1 MQLKNNNP
9 VAMEKRTDLASLFCM
24 IGRHGPAVAVA
35 VIAMVSVV
43 AGFIIYRSVKGKRR
57 KAEAGAGDVG
67 SSSPAARQD
76 SSLPQLEKEPS
87 PECDARS
94 PVESTDVGEAV
105 PKARVAGGTR
115 SRRRQRNGRGAA
127 EKKTLPSSPPK
138 REVEPEKLC
147 NASHVEETSGIP
159 LNVEGDVKTLQDDG
173 SEAKALEFQQDYFS
187 SPHTQHSNSAEGGC
201 SSSFEPVEVH
211 ESLGN
216 EEKVQTSLE
225 DEVPRQEE
233 GNPCSLNSPVCHD
246 ENAPVGLN
254 GDEKPNDQVASDS
267 ISTVG
272 YFEKPTLHKHESL
285 LSTEKERESS
295 VLDTSGFS
303 QSHTANLATEN
314 IPLHNPAC
322 DQPLTVTSPTM
333 PASDGAD
340 EQSPNGEETEHKNSL
355 GEILVNCAVL
365 QSSKELELE
374 QDASTCSKE
383 NIEDVKYSFGE
394 TQETSALVSSPVI
407 PCSSLSVKPETIQ
420 EDQVLPSAGLNQEL
434 KIEDDITNELVN
446 KSAAPIDLA
455 CPESETVPEI
465 LIPKENAKIL
475 SSGDREP
482 NAVGSEASSDASA
495 STEMSL
501 PDDSSFQNQS
511 EQLQNAENREVPN
524 ASAPVMAES
533 IEPEI
538 GKDQLL
544 HENQSK
550 LTWCLPDVGEE
561 SGISSMTV
569 SPDLPEDGECS
580 FTHENVLLTGVDD
593 HPQSEDQ
600 AELQTAMGESPSVI
614 VEDPADA
621 TLDSSNDAQ
630 HHSDVNEANALC
642 TVHETLHHGIECF
655 NKAGQLSKAAPT
667 DICASEDL
675 GKMES
680 KIVIKGKL
688 EEESKEADTT
698 TEINIME
705 ATMDHNEWITD
716 GTDQDHPWVK
726 PSIASVPQINPV
738 FPEECIQ
745 SSFPVNTTCRN
756 ADVPPVNED
765 EQLNTVP
772 STDEPTET
780 GKRVLAVQPMPQN
793 VSVTFRIHYLT
804 HSPYQK
810 VAITG
815 NRWELGN
822 WKDFIPLEKAKDGL
836 WATVV
841 SLPAERHVEWKFVV
855 MDRGEVC
862 RWEECGNRFLDTG
875 NGENLLVHKCW
886 GLL

>member
-355 GEILVNCAVL
+355 G
-365 QSSKELELE
+365 
-374 QDASTCSKE
+374 
-383 NIEDVKYSFGE
+383 
-394 TQETSALVSSPVI
+394 
-407 PCSSLSVKPETIQ
+407 
-420 EDQVLPSAGLNQEL
+420 
-434 KIEDDITNELVN
+434 
-446 KSAAPIDLA
+446 
-455 CPESETVPEI
+455 
-465 LIPKENAKIL
+465 
-475 SSGDREP
+475 DREP

-810 VAITG
+810 
-815 NRWELGN
+815 
-822 WKDFIPLEKAKDGL
+822 DFIPLEKAKDGL